1 MNHILYNIAVI
12 MLLIGMILL
21 TSYIT
26 KAYNKPFYNQN
37 TKCNLDNIEK
47 EPTVDQVYKMRP
59 SNIYKV
65 MFNEP
70 SIWQGYQS
78 Y

>member
-1 MNHILYNIAVI
+1 MNHILYNISI
-12 MLLIGMILL
+12 MMLLIGIILL

-26 KAYNKPFYNQN
+26 KAYNKSNIQP
-37 TKCNLDNIEK
+37 TKCNLYNNVK
-47 EPTVDQVYKMRP
+47 EPSVDDVYKMRP

>member
-12 MLLIGMILL
+12 MLLVGTIIL

-26 KAYNKPFYNQN
+26 KEYNKQNNNQN
-37 TKCNLDNIEK
+37 TTCNLNNNEK
-47 EPTVDQVYKMRP
+47 EPTVDEVYKMRP

>member
-1 MNHILYNIAVI
+1 MNHILYNIAVM
-12 MLLIGMILL
+12 MLLIGIILL
-21 TSYIT
+21 TSYVT
-26 KAYNKPFYNQN
+26 KAYNKPINNQN
-37 TKCNLDNIEK
+37 TKCSLDSNEK
-47 EPTVDQVYKMRP
+47 EPTVDEVYKMRP

-70 SIWQGYQS
+70 SIWQGYQT

>member
-12 MLLIGMILL
+12 MLLIGTILL

-26 KAYNKPFYNQN
+26 KAYNKPNNQN
-37 TKCNLDNIEK
+37 TTCNLNNNDK
-47 EPTVDQVYKMRP
+47 EPTVDEVYKMRP

>member
-12 MLLIGMILL
+12 MLLIGTILL
-21 TSYIT
+21 TSYVT
-26 KAYNKPFYNQN
+26 KAYNKHNNQN
-37 TKCNLDNIEK
+37 TKCNLDNNEK
-47 EPTVDQVYKMRP
+47 EPTVDEVYKMRP

>member
-1 MNHILYNIAVI
+1 MNHILYNIAVM
-12 MLLIGMILL
+12 MLLIGIILL
-21 TSYIT
+21 TSYVT
-26 KAYNKPFYNQN
+26 KAYNKPINNQT
-37 TKCNLDNIEK
+37 TKCSLDSNEK
-47 EPTVDQVYKMRP
+47 EPSVDEVYKMRP